1 MIGAGAGALAFG
13 LSDNRTGLILFAVA
27 TLLAIIQLAR
37 ILLRKP
43 GKPGGGGGGGRR
55 W

>member
-1 MIGAGAGALAFG
+1 VVGAGAGALAFG
-13 LSDNRTGLILFAVA
+13 LVHNWTGFILCAVA
-27 TLLAIIQLAR
+27 TLLAIIQLVR

-43 GKPGGGGGGGRR
+43 VKKAGGGGRR